1 MPARAKRETASPAT
15 ARKNT
20 VRRQP
25 IESANP
31 AILVDARAQA
41 ALASLAKSATK
52 HDREGLA
59 RFGITAKSALGVK
72 MGAIQKLAK
81 SLGRSHELAEALWK
95 SQVYE
100 ARLLASYVDEPERV
114 TPAQMDRWCRDFDNW
129 GICDTVCFVLFDRT
143 PHAWT
148 MIAKWATRK
157 NEYEK
162 RAAFALLAS
171 LAGHD
176 KQSGDGPFLESLALI
191 GRASDDDRNFVWKGV
206 SWALRRIGS
215 RSAALHA
222 AALSL
227 SERLAASDK
236 PAARKIGKDA
246 IKDLASAAT
255 LRRLGRSRER
265 KSDR

>member
-1 MPARAKRETASPAT
+1 MPGTKRRNQEPEVT
-15 ARKNT
+15 
-20 VRRQP
+20 
-25 IESANP
+25 IES
-31 AILVDARAQA
+31 RAAA
-41 ALASLAKSATK
+41 ALAALTK
-52 HDREGLA
+52 LGTKRDRDALA
-59 RFGITAKSALGVK
+59 RYGITATNALGVR

-81 SLGRSHELAEALWK
+81 SIGKSHELAGALWK
-95 SQVYE
+95 SGVYE

-114 TPAQMDRWCRDFDNW
+114 TQAQMDRWCRDFDNW

-143 PHAWT
+143 PHAWA

-176 KQSGDGPFLESLALI
+176 KLSGDAPFLDSLALVE
-191 GRASDDDRNFVWKGV
+191 RASDDGRNFVWKGV
-206 SWALRRIGS
+206 SWALRRIGG
-215 RSAALHA
+215 RSAALHE

-227 SERLAASDK
+227 SKRLAASDE

-246 IKDLASAAT
+246 IRDLTSAAT
-255 LRRLGRSRER
+255 LKRLGRAAKRPPTSSAPR
-265 KSDR
+265 SS